1 MAAVDLELCCC
12 SGKKKKNYEET
23 SSFPSGPTSLPL
35 SQSGQLHKDT
45 PEKIEIEI
53 EIE

>member
-12 SGKKKKNYEET
+12 SGKKNYEET
-23 SSFPSGPTSLPL
+23 GSFPSGPTSLPL